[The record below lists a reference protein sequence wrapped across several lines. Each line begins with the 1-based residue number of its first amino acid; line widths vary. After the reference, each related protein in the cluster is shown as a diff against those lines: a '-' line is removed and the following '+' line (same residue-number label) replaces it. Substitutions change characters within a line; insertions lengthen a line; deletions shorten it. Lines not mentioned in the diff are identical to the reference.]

1 MKKTELKKVLK
12 PLIKEC
18 IKEVMF
24 EDGIL
29 SGIISEVVQGLGT
42 GAQPIVEQ
50 KTTQP
55 QQNNVAVREAKRGLQ
70 ETRKKM
76 LQAINSDSYNGVDV
90 FENTTPAPS
99 SNSAQYS
106 ALRDK
111 SPDDAGVDLTGIM
124 NLAGGG
130 WKQI

>member
-12 PLIKEC
+12 PLIREC

-24 EDGIL
+24 EDGVL
-29 SGIISEVVQGLGT
+29 SGIISEVVKGLGT

-50 KTTQP
+50 KTMQP
-55 QQNNVAVREAKRGLQ
+55 QQEGVAVREAKRDLQ

-76 LQAINSDSYNGVDV
+76 LRAINSDSYNGVDV

-99 SNSAQYS
+99 SNSPQYS